1 MHVLLFIYTMAIIP
15 HPAATGGAEAPRL
28 LERMRRAIR
37 VRHSFGTHLHLAGYD
52 LRTIHELLG
61 HKDVRTTMIHTH
73 VLNMSGGRGIVSPV
87 DSLRSCDPAEP
98 TRDPDEAHP

>member
-15 HPAATGGAEAPRL
+15 HPAVTGGAEAQRL
-28 LERMRRAIR
+28 IEKIRRAIR
-37 VRHSFGTHLHLAGYD
+37 ICHYSI
-52 LRTIHELLG
+52 RTIHELLG

-98 TRDPDEAHP
+98 TRDPGEAHP